1 MVAEVDERTTFS
13 ATEVEE
19 IRRLLDEFPGTRLA
33 IRRMNLARLRH
44 MGLGISTQPE
54 AQPTRDDFEELLSSG
69 LLSIDTAG
77 NTARAAIRQRPSNV
91 FRVAV
96 GVTGRP
102 VDETWSAFDQRYQW
116 FGKEPKS
123 VTSGAH
129 LFVLAVDRWKSAVVG
144 LYEAVTPGADKLPD
158 SPDTERWPWA
168 LGVRPLAAI
177 PPPEAERVEGQQ
189 GPQNGLPAHV
199 SDPEAVERLYE
210 AVVAS
215 PPPPGPQKLEQ
226 RVQELEWQDVAPD
239 VLEAVRSL
247 GSKARGPN
255 VISRAI
261 ELGGWTQGELKARA
275 WHTGS
280 GVVRHVERI
289 VRQAMEFELG
299 LTKRLQRTHGV
310 YSVTGPPAGTGFGV
324 TYRGANDDKPA
335 EREPPELLVDLAEL
349 DRATKR
355 HMDLQDRLAEALRE
369 RDLEPRSPGSWQP
382 QFDLAFEHDGERFVV
397 EVKSGNPVS
406 TQQMRLGSGQVLE
419 YRHLLRD
426 LDGHDVHAVLLIEG
440 EPPRPWYVLAAALGI
455 QLIQADKLEESL
467 AALLSVS
474 RRFPRHLSKFAPGAR
489 PIIVNGEH

>member
-1 MVAEVDERTTFS
+1 LVIAENHIPRTTFS

-19 IRRLLDEFPGTRLA
+19 IRRLLDELSGPRLA

-44 MGLGISTQPE
+44 MGLGIAVQPE
-54 AQPTRDDFEELLSSG
+54 RQTTREEFEQLLSSG
-69 LLSIDTAG
+69 LVGIGPAG
-77 NTARAAIRQRPSNV
+77 DGAGATIRQRPGNV

-96 GVTGRP
+96 GVTGHP

-158 SPDTERWPWA
+158 SPDAERWPWA

-177 PPPEAERVEGQQ
+177 PPPEAERVDGQQ

-199 SDPEAVERLYE
+199 ADPEIIERLYR
-210 AVVAS
+210 AVAAS
-215 PPPPGPQKLEQ
+215 PAPPGPQGIEQ
-226 RVQELEWQDVAPD
+226 RVQELEWSDVARD

-247 GSKARGPN
+247 GGQARGPE

-261 ELGGWTQGELKARA
+261 EFGGWTQEELDARA

-280 GVVRHVERI
+280 GVFRHIERI
-289 VRQAMEFELG
+289 VSQALEFELG

-310 YSVTGPPAGTGFGV
+310 YSVTGPLAGEGFGV
-324 TYRGANDDKPA
+324 AYRRASDGKATG
-335 EREPPELLVDLAEL
+335 REPPEILVDLAEL
-349 DRATKR
+349 DRATER
-355 HMDLQDRLAEALRE
+355 HMDLQDRLADALRE
-369 RDLEPRSPGSWQP
+369 RGLEPRSPGSWQP
-382 QFDLAFEHDGERFVV
+382 QFDLAFEHGGQRFVV
-397 EVKSGNPVS
+397 EVKSGSPVS
-406 TQQMRLGSGQVLE
+406 AQQMRLGAGQVLE

-426 LDGHDVHAVLLIEG
+426 AGDDDAHAVLLIE
-440 EPPRPWYVLAAALGI
+440 EKPPSPWCALVDALNI
-455 QLIQADKLEESL
+455 KLLQADELEQSL
-467 AALLSVS
+467 TTLLT
-474 RRFPRHLSKFAPGAR
+474 
-489 PIIVNGEH
+489 